1 LYNKTRKGTQVKL
14 YKIMAVP
21 TLLYG
26 SEAWTTRR
34 ADFQK
39 IQTSEMK
46 FLRAVGGCNLLDKKR
61 SEEIR
66 KELLVKELNEQIQQ
80 YRIQWTQHVSRMSV
94 RRLPKLALKYKPEGK
109 RQLGRPK

>member
-1 LYNKTRKGTQVKL
+1 
-14 YKIMAVP
+14 MAVP

-26 SEAWTTRR
+26 SQAWTMKR

-46 FLRAVGGCNLLDKKR
+46 FLSTVRGYNLLDKKR
-61 SEEIR
+61 SEQIR

-80 YRIQWTQHVSRMSV
+80 YRIQCTQQGLRMSV
-94 RRLPKLALKYKPEGK
+94 SRLPKLALQYKPEGK
-109 RQLGRPK
+109 RQLGRLKKLWTNQIHI